1 MKCIYY
7 NSNAHVD
14 IFPANSRS
22 NFNTY
27 FDIHKLDYLEDDN
40 IEAAIKSITYD
51 DRTIVSLPSD
61 KTEKVYGV
69 KSNISDST
77 VYNSEYENIVCL
89 FVGNRFNDV
98 IHVDFKNPSFFTT
111 RKQLLSWAVFQII
124 EVDSNTTPNFTVG
137 SPTYIQVVVRK
148 KKMGK
153 KFNIFLDS
161 SCTISKVLYPENHST
176 SFRID
181 LPERLCFNRDWQ
193 VTLKSLFLPNNIQN
207 FPSCW
212 IVCNISTNGQG
223 VIYTNGYEVLKSVKI
238 E

>member
-111 RKQLLSWAVFQII
+111 RKQLLSRAVFQII

-148 KKMGK
+148 KKNGEEIQHLFRFFMY
-153 KFNIFLDS
+153 NI
-161 SCTISKVLYPENHST
+161 
-176 SFRID
+176 
-181 LPERLCFNRDWQ
+181 
-193 VTLKSLFLPNNIQN
+193 
-207 FPSCW
+207 
-212 IVCNISTNGQG
+212 
-223 VIYTNGYEVLKSVKI
+223 
-238 E
+238 